1 MFALVVIRRGRL
13 RFGWYAHGIFA
24 MLGVLLF
31 STSFIAFYHASTLLA
46 SGLLAVVFSLASIV
60 NLLIGV
66 LCGDRAGP
74 RRRRARFRA
83 LPRRHA
89 VVLSR
94 QSRSVRALP
103 AVARR

>member
-60 NLLIGV
+60 NLLS
-66 LCGDRAGP
+66 
-74 RRRRARFRA
+74 RRRARFRA